1 MKINIAGIAL
11 IGLFQTAQTVVPRLA
26 AAQIVQEGAGAEG
39 TPIRRITLDEA
50 LGLLSSNLKLRI
62 AHLAAAEAEALAR
75 QSSAYPNPAFTAS
88 HETLNA
94 TGPHQSESY
103 ITLSQRVEWP
113 GARSARR
120 TAARERAAVAG
131 LRVAADSAMLAFRV
145 KSAYVRAA
153 RSERQAYTRER
164 VVEVFRRADES
175 MVARYEEGDVSLYD
189 LRRIGVER
197 VRYEASL
204 VDALLELDETRREL
218 AFLVAPESSDLRL
231 APAEPLVGL
240 PPLTGREDLSA
251 LALSRR
257 PEVAASEAEVRS
269 REAQL
274 RGLRALRVPEL
285 TASGGFKRQSDGL
298 RGLFV
303 GMSVPLPLWNR
314 SSGLIQAAGEWV
326 TAEETR
332 LALTQRE
339 VEDDVRRALA
349 EYRSQRRHAALL
361 TDASGGG
368 QADLLS
374 IAQVAYDT
382 GEMELV
388 GLLDAAE
395 ALSAAEIAV
404 ERIQSELWIS
414 YYDLE
419 RAIGG
424 FGDLVRQAEG
434 EE

>member
-11 IGLFQTAQTVVPRLA
+11 IGLLQTAQMVVPQVA
-26 AAQIVQEGAGAEG
+26 TPQIVQGGVGAER

-50 LGLLSSNLKLRI
+50 LGLLASNLELRI
-62 AHLAAAEAEALAR
+62 THRAAAEAEALAR
-75 QSSAYPNPAFTAS
+75 QSSAYPNPTFTAS

-94 TGPHQSESY
+94 TGSRLSESY
-103 ITLSQRVEWP
+103 FTLSQRVEWP
-113 GARSARR
+113 GARDARR
-120 TAARERAAVAG
+120 TAARERAAVARF
-131 LRVAADSAMLAFRV
+131 RVAADSTMLAFRV

-153 RSERQAYTRER
+153 RAERQAHTLER
-164 VVEVFRRADES
+164 VVEVFRRAEES
-175 MVARYEEGDVSLYD
+175 MAARYEEGDVSLYD

-204 VDALLELDETRREL
+204 ADALLELGTMQREL
-218 AFLVAPESSDLRL
+218 ALLVAPESSDLRL
-231 APAEPLVGL
+231 APAEPPVGI
-240 PPLTGREDLSA
+240 PPSADRGDLSA
-251 LALSRR
+251 LALARR
-257 PEVAASEAEVRS
+257 PEIATSQADVRS
-269 REAQL
+269 FEAQL
-274 RGLRALRVPEL
+274 RGLRALRLPGL
-285 TASGGFKRQSDGL
+285 TASGGFKRQSDGF
-298 RGLFV
+298 RGLFL

-314 SSGLIQAAGEWV
+314 SSGLIQAAGERV

-339 VEDDVRRALA
+339 VEEDVRRAAA
-349 EYRSQRRHAALL
+349 EYRSQLRRAEFLP
-361 TDASGGG
+361 DVGGGG
-368 QADLLS
+368 QPDLLS

-382 GEMELV
+382 GEMELI

-404 ERIQSELWIS
+404 ARIESELWIS

-419 RAIGG
+419 RAVGG
-424 FGDLVRQAEG
+424 FGDLVRQAED